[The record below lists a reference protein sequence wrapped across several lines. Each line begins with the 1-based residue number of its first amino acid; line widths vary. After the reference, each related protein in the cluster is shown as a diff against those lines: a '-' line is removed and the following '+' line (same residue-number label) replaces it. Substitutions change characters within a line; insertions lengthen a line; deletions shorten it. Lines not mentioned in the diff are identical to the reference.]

1 MQQQMQEVITK
12 KQDEQKMIMEIIEN
26 QNKHIQ
32 RLDTENKKYKHD
44 FANLSVDE
52 QELHKKMMHI
62 KEIESEGNQMKMLYR
77 NLAAEKAAIHRE
89 REMLKLKVEKKKEK
103 VEVTE
108 KQLQDTVK
116 QVNQLRNDN
125 TKLGMMLQQMQQYM
139 PEAKKGELQSEIVFS
154 PHMDEI
160 MRNSMRTSNMRQS
173 VNMDHRNTLNIK
185 KSIRG
190 GAGSMYKKGGNMS
203 VDLGAMNLGGEK

>member
-1 MQQQMQEVITK
+1 M
-12 KQDEQKMIMEIIEN
+12 
-26 QNKHIQ
+26 
-32 RLDTENKKYKHD
+32 
-44 FANLSVDE
+44 SVDE

-116 QVNQLRNDN
+116 QVN
-125 TKLGMMLQQMQQYM
+125 
-139 PEAKKGELQSEIVFS
+139 
-154 PHMDEI
+154 
-160 MRNSMRTSNMRQS
+160 
-173 VNMDHRNTLNIK
+173 
-185 KSIRG
+185 
-190 GAGSMYKKGGNMS
+190 
-203 VDLGAMNLGGEK
+203 